1 MDENWEEMRGDWESE
16 RRGHKGRKFD
26 AAVVLHPM
34 TEEVAQAAYEAYG
47 PEFAV
52 EPWPVDSP
60 MIPTLYAVG

>member
-1 MDENWEEMRGDWESE
+1 
-16 RRGHKGRKFD
+16 
-26 AAVVLHPM
+26 M

-60 MIPTLYAVG
+60 KIPTLYAVG